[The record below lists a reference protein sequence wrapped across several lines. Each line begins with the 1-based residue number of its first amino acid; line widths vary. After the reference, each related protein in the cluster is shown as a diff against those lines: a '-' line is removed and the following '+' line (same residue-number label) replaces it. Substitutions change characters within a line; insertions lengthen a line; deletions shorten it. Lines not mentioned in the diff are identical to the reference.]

1 MRSHPSFMFR
11 KPKIKGIK
19 MAKTHKPHV
28 VQTEK
33 IDTSSMTKKE
43 LAKYLPDADGTPI

>member
-1 MRSHPSFMFR
+1 M
-11 KPKIKGIK
+11 KGIK

-33 IDTSSMTKKE
+33 IDTSSMTKRS
-43 LAKYLPDADGTPI
+43 